1 MQSKCFIQ
9 RIVFYVHSDIKIFKQ
24 KMEIVAE
31 TKEIEKMNWMDLKL
45 MDGFNSNIYTVVS
58 FLITKFSSAL

>member
-1 MQSKCFIQ
+1 
-9 RIVFYVHSDIKIFKQ
+9 
-24 KMEIVAE
+24 MEILAE

-45 MDGFNSNIYTVVS
+45 MDGFISIIYTVVS